1 MASALKAESC
11 GRWTA
16 RLSLGRNLPTSMDQ
30 THPEKTALA
39 ASSLAPDVLS
49 QSRRSGLWRALAGMA
64 AALAVAA
71 VIITIDL
78 SKELV
83 ERMAHYRSRIATLNR
98 RVDSLKQKAQVDEE
112 RLADAR
118 EEIKERKLMASKDRI
133 KAILLAPDR
142 RSIKL
147 AAPSPGDLAGATVTI
162 SAKMGGAVL
171 NAHALPP
178 PQSGQ
183 VYDAWWMLKDGPPAK
198 AAEFRSAADGSASEY
213 LDPPPQGPAPAALA
227 ITIEP
232 SEGGIAP
239 TGAVLLQGR
248 MSNGSGEERS
258 GAIKKR

>member
-1 MASALKAESC
+1 ME
-11 GRWTA
+11 G
-16 RLSLGRNLPTSMDQ
+16 
-30 THPEKTALA
+30 
-39 ASSLAPDVLS
+39 
-49 QSRRSGLWRALAGMA
+49 RRSGLWRALAGMA

-78 SKELV
+78 SHELI

-98 RVDSLKQKAQVDEE
+98 RVDTLKQKAQVDEQ

-133 KAILLAPDR
+133 KAILIAPDR
-142 RSIKL
+142 RTIKL
-147 AAPSPGDLAGATVTI
+147 AAPNASDLANAMVTI

-171 NAHALPP
+171 NAHGLSP

-198 AAEFRSAADGSASEY
+198 AAEFRSAADGSATEY
-213 LDPPPQGPAPAALA
+213 LDPPPQGPTPVGLS

-232 SEGGIAP
+232 SEGGISP
-239 TGAVLLQGR
+239 TGAIMLQGK
-248 MSNGSGEERS
+248 MLNAVSEERIS
-258 GAIKKR
+258 SPKKR